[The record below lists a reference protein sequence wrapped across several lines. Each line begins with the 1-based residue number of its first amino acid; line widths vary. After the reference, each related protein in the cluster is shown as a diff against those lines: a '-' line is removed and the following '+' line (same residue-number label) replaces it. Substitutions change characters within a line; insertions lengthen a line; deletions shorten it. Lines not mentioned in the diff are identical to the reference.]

1 MIKAKE
7 KKERALGT
15 HLHVKGVR
23 CSSPKCALV
32 RKPYR
37 PGMHGKK
44 RQKKGISDFGR
55 QLREKQKFKV
65 SYGLGERSLRRIF
78 EEALRK
84 PGSVA
89 LRLVELLE
97 GRLDNVVFRL
107 GLALSRS
114 MARQLI
120 SHGHILVNQKRVRSA
135 GFEVKIGDIIS
146 IREISLGKSAFQN
159 AKDLLKSYEPPSW
172 LHVDKEKLE
181 GRVLAQP
188 EDSAMP
194 FEVNAL
200 VELFSK

>member
-1 MIKAKE
+1 
-7 KKERALGT
+7 
-15 HLHVKGVR
+15 
-23 CSSPKCALV
+23 
-32 RKPYR
+32 
-37 PGMHGKK
+37 MHGKK